1 MKYLIF
7 LAITLFSALFEIV
20 FLSFTGVSNTIKFLK
35 PMPKYKEDKTN
46 PYKTSQL
53 ILAMVICAC
62 ISYAIQLS
70 LYNNT
75 TVINFVKLYGLFI
88 IILSAAMIDLRKK
101 IIPNFL
107 IVIGLVFRL
116 GIYIYEIITSEDI
129 KSIVINDAI
138 GFAIGFVLLALV
150 SVITKQGIGFG
161 DAKLFGVIGLTSGSF
176 CTYST
181 LFTSLLISAVIS
193 IVLLIS
199 GKKGKKES
207 IPFGPCIALGYVV
220 VLFLTSY

>member
-7 LAITLFSALFEIV
+7 LAITLFSALLEIV

-75 TVINFVKLYGLFI
+75 TVINFVKLYGLLI

-116 GIYIYEIITSEDI
+116 GIYIYEIIKRIFRIFEY
-129 KSIVINDAI
+129 
-138 GFAIGFVLLALV
+138 L
-150 SVITKQGIGFG
+150 
-161 DAKLFGVIGLTSGSF
+161 
-176 CTYST
+176 
-181 LFTSLLISAVIS
+181 
-193 IVLLIS
+193 
-199 GKKGKKES
+199 
-207 IPFGPCIALGYVV
+207 
-220 VLFLTSY
+220 